1 MWSYRRI
8 EILFFWRRHGR
19 KKTLS
24 IRWVDGSTI
33 VEWLIETA
41 VSQPMKAES
50 FAQTELL
57 TLLLRHSFYRRN
69 LGVIVTER

>member
-1 MWSYRRI
+1 MVRTV
-8 EILFFWRRHGR
+8 ILFFWRRHGR
-19 KKTLS
+19 IKTLS

-41 VSQPMKAES
+41 VSRPMRAES

-57 TLLLRHSFYRRN
+57 TLLVRHSFNRRN
-69 LGVIVTER
+69 LGVIVAQR

>member
-1 MWSYRRI
+1 M
-8 EILFFWRRHGR
+8 ED

-41 VSQPMKAES
+41 VSRPMRAES

-57 TLLLRHSFYRRN
+57 TLFLRHSFYRRN
-69 LGVIVTER
+69 LGVFVAKR